1 MVDRVQNAI
10 TGDGNPEGSDGSDER
25 SLRRS
30 NIAAGQAVGELV
42 RTTLGPQGMD
52 KLLVDDNGMGIVT
65 NNGASILREMVEHP
79 VGNLISDLS
88 VSHEDEVRDGT
99 TTTAVL
105 TGELLGGANELLDQ
119 GIHPTTIISGY
130 NLALNRAL
138 DVLAEIAVDIDSDDT
153 GRLVDIAGTSLA
165 GKGTFTP
172 EAGIAELVVEAVQR
186 IADED
191 GDVDLDRLQIEKI
204 TGQRVS
210 ESTLLNG
217 VIIGKERSD
226 ASSVYRVEDATIA
239 VVDRDIEVRELSS
252 KFVIDG
258 SEYAGAGG
266 ILDTKREKAHAL
278 VDHLVDIGVDA
289 VIAGENIEELVRRFM
304 IERGIYTARRVHD
317 DEVKILAEA
326 TGASIA
332 ADASQLTEDD
342 LGHARLVEESDIGGE
357 LKTLVETE
365 GPTTTASMVLYGST
379 RNIVDE
385 LHRSVNDA
393 LEVVALAIRESSVLP
408 GGGATEAATAH
419 ELRDFSAEH
428 GTREQLAIEAFAD
441 ALEMIPR
448 TLAENAGINPIDGVV
463 NVRAAQSSGT
473 YAAGIDGET
482 GEVIDTL
489 EAGILD
495 PYRVKADAFKTAV
508 DVAEAILRIDG
519 MLPRRDQFDA
529 ENVPE
534 SMAEPGQS

>member
-10 TGDGNPEGSDGSDER
+10 TGDANPAGSDGSDER

-99 TTTAVL
+99 TTTAVV
-105 TGELLGGANELLDQ
+105 TGELLAEAEALLDR

-130 NLALNRAL
+130 NLALNHAL
-138 DVLAEIAVDIDSDDT
+138 EVLDEIAVDIEADGTD
-153 GRLVDIAGTSLA
+153 RLVDIARTTLA

-172 EAGIAELVVEAVQR
+172 ETGIAELVVETVQR
-186 IADED
+186 IADG
-191 GDVDLDRLQIEKI
+191 GDVDLDRVQIEKI
-204 TGQRVS
+204 TGRQVA

-239 VVDRDIEVRELSS
+239 VIDRDIEVRELSS
-252 KFVIDG
+252 KYVIDG
-258 SEYAGAGG
+258 SEYDGASG
-266 ILDTKREKAHAL
+266 ILETKREKAHAL
-278 VDHLVDIGVDA
+278 VDHLVDIGVDV
-289 VIAGENIEELVRRFM
+289 VIAGENIEETVRRFM
-304 IERGIYTARRVHD
+304 IDRGIYTARRVHD
-317 DEVKILAEA
+317 DEVRILAAA

-332 ADASQLTEDD
+332 ADACQLTEDD

-357 LKTLVETE
+357 LKTLVETD
-365 GPTTTASMVLYGST
+365 GPTTTASLVLYGST

-385 LHRSVNDA
+385 LHRSINDA
-393 LEVVALAIRESSVLP
+393 LEVVALAINESVVLP
-408 GGGATEAATAH
+408 GGGATEAAIAY
-419 ELRDFSAEH
+419 ELREYAAEH
-428 GTREQLAIEAFAD
+428 ASREQLAIEAVAD
-441 ALEMIPR
+441 AVEVIPR
-448 TLAENAGINPIDGVV
+448 TLAENAGINPIDGIV
-463 NVRAAQSSGT
+463 NIRAAQSSGT
-473 YAAGIDGET
+473 RSAGIDGET
-482 GEVIDTL
+482 GDVIDTL
-489 EAGILD
+489 DAGILD
-495 PYRVKADAFKTAV
+495 PYAVKISSYETAV

-529 ENVPE
+529 DDVPE
-534 SMAEPGQS
+534 SMAETGQT